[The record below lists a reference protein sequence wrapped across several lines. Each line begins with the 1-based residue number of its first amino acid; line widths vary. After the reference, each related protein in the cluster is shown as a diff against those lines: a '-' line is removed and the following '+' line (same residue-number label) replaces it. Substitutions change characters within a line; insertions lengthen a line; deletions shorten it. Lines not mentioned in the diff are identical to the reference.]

1 MYVRRWVKCARV
13 WNVQVRVCACACVC
27 VCGGTQS
34 ILGVFTIYHCI
45 MASAHVI
52 AVGATCHSLLL

>member
-1 MYVRRWVKCARV
+1 M
-13 WNVQVRVCACACVC
+13 WNVHVPVCACACVC

-52 AVGATCHSLLL
+52 AVGAACHSLLL